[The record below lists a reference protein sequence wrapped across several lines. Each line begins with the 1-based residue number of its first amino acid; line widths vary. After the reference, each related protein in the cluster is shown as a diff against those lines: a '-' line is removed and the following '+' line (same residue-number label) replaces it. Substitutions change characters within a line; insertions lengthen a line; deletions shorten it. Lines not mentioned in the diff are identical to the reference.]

1 LISPLRAALFTDCFS
16 EANGVAALGRRHA
29 AFANRRQLPF
39 LCAVYSPQ
47 WRCRRDRSF
56 RIGYVGRLT
65 QEKNV
70 RLFADLER
78 SPLAQSQRDFRFT
91 LIGEG
96 NQRDWLRKNPEFGQ
110 TPGILRGEAP
120 ASGVPLVVSPETRA
134 RVGMRHGV
142 TGFYAPD
149 LPSFTESVRQLTNTE
164 TPRQRIGAA
173 ARAFTC
179 AGAWNDVFEQWYQT
193 YERGLEAG
201 GCKPSDRA
209 IAESQTT
216 S

>member
-1 LISPLRAALFTDCFS
+1 M
-16 EANGVAALGRRHA
+16 
-29 AFANRRQLPF
+29 
-39 LCAVYSPQ
+39 
-47 WRCRRDRSF
+47 
-56 RIGYVGRLT
+56 
-65 QEKNV
+65 

-78 SPLAQSQRDFRFT
+78 SPLPQSQRDFRFT

-120 ASGVPLVVSPETRA
+120 PSSVPLVVSPETRA

-173 ARAFTC
+173 ARAFPC
-179 AGAWNDVFEQWYQT
+179 AGAWNGVFEQWYQT

>member
-1 LISPLRAALFTDCFS
+1 
-16 EANGVAALGRRHA
+16 
-29 AFANRRQLPF
+29 
-39 LCAVYSPQ
+39 
-47 WRCRRDRSF
+47 
-56 RIGYVGRLT
+56 
-65 QEKNV
+65 
-70 RLFADLER
+70 
-78 SPLAQSQRDFRFT
+78 
-91 LIGEG
+91 
-96 NQRDWLRKNPEFGQ
+96 
-110 TPGILRGEAP
+110 
-120 ASGVPLVVSPETRA
+120 
-134 RVGMRHGV
+134 MRHGV
-142 TGFYAPD
+142 TEFYAPD